1 MGDKCVKRFDYLAPT
16 SLREA
21 VDILAENPETLPLA
35 GGTDLVVQIKERHR
49 PVSAVMSLKRVQEAH
64 EYTNNGILT
73 IGSAVKVGRIAGDP
87 WIRQKF
93 SALAVG
99 ASLIGSV
106 QIQNMAS
113 VGGNI
118 CNASP
123 SADTAP
129 PLLALDAQLLIASTQ
144 GERTLPLSAFFLA
157 PGKTALQPGELL
169 KAILLSHPKT
179 RSGSFYY
186 RHTPRAR
193 MDIAVVGS
201 AAMLSLDEDG
211 KITEAR
217 IALGAVAPTPI
228 RAVEAEMVLL
238 GQMPSEDLFTQAA
251 SAAMAV
257 AIPIDDLRASADY
270 RRHLVNIYT
279 QRALR
284 QALMRAK
291 ENHGI

>member
-1 MGDKCVKRFDYLAPT
+1 MKRFDYLAPT

-21 VDILAENPETLPLA
+21 VEILAENPETLPLA
-35 GGTDLVVQIKERHR
+35 GGTDLLVQIKERHR
-49 PVSAVMSLKRVQEAH
+49 PVSAVMSLKRVQEVH
-64 EYTNNGILT
+64 EFANNGVLT
-73 IGSAVKVGRIAGDP
+73 IGSAVKVGRIAADS
-87 WIRQKF
+87 WVQQYF
-93 SALAVG
+93 TSLAAG
-99 ASLIGSV
+99 AGLIGSV
-106 QIQNMAS
+106 QIQNMAT

-129 PLLALDAQLLIASTQ
+129 PLLALDTQLLIASAQ
-144 GERTLPLSAFFLA
+144 GERTLPLSDFFLG
-157 PGKTALQPGELL
+157 PGRTALQPGELL

-201 AAMLSLDEDG
+201 AALLGLDEAG
-211 KITEAR
+211 RIAEAR
-217 IALGAVAPTPI
+217 IALGAVAPTPV
-228 RAVEAEMVLL
+228 RAPDAEALL
-238 GQMPSEDLFTQAA
+238 IGETPCEELFAHAA
-251 SAAMAV
+251 SAAV
-257 AIPIDDLRASADY
+257 AAARPIDDLRASADY
-270 RRHLVNIYT
+270 RRHLVKIFT

-284 QALMRAK
+284 QAFVRAK

>member
-1 MGDKCVKRFDYLAPT
+1 VKRFDYLAPT

-21 VDILAENPETLPLA
+21 VEILQEDPETSPLA
-35 GGTDLVVQIKERHR
+35 GGTDLLVQIKERNR
-49 PVSAVMSLKRVQEAH
+49 PVAAVMSLKRVQEVH
-64 EYTNNGILT
+64 EYVNNGVLT
-73 IGSAVKVGRIAGDP
+73 IGSAVEVGRIAGDP
-87 WIRQKF
+87 RVQQQF
-93 SALAVG
+93 TALAAG
-99 ASLIGSV
+99 AGLIGSV
-106 QIQNMAS
+106 QIQNMAT

-129 PLLALDAQLLIASTQ
+129 PLLVLDAQLLIANAQ
-144 GERTLPLSAFFLA
+144 GERTLPLSSFFIG

-169 KAILLSHPKT
+169 KAILLPHPKS

-201 AAMLSLDEDG
+201 AAMLGLDEEG
-211 KITEAR
+211 KIASAR
-217 IALGAVAPTPI
+217 IGLGAVAPTPI
-228 RAVEAEMVLL
+228 RASKAETDLI
-238 GQMPSEDLFTQAA
+238 GETPSKELFAHAA
-251 SAAMAV
+251 TAAMEAAV
-257 AIPIDDLRASADY
+257 PIDDLRASADY
-270 RRHLVNIYT
+270 RRHLVKIFT

-284 QALMRAK
+284 QAFIRAK

>member
-1 MGDKCVKRFDYLAPT
+1 MKRFDYLAPI

-21 VDILAENPETLPLA
+21 VEILQEYPETLPLA
-35 GGTDLVVQIKERHR
+35 GGTDLLVQIRERHR
-49 PVSAVMSLKRVQEAH
+49 SVSAVMSLRRVREVH
-64 EYTNNGILT
+64 EYVNNGVLA
-73 IGSAVKVGRIAGDP
+73 IGSAVTVGQIASDP
-87 WIRQKF
+87 WVQKNF
-93 SALAVG
+93 TALAAG
-99 ASLIGSV
+99 AGLIGSV
-106 QIQNMAS
+106 QIQNMAT
-113 VGGNI
+113 VGGNL

-129 PLLALDAQLLIASTQ
+129 PLLALDAQLLIAGMQ
-144 GERTLPLSAFFLA
+144 GERTLPLSAFFIG

-169 KAILLSHPKT
+169 KAILLPHPKT
-179 RSGSFYY
+179 HSGSFYY

-201 AAMLSLDEDG
+201 AAMLTLDEEG
-211 KITEAR
+211 KIAAAR

-228 RAVEAEMVLL
+228 RAFEAETYLI
-238 GQMPSEDLFTQAA
+238 GETPSEKLFAQAA
-251 SAAMAV
+251 SAAMAAAV
-257 AIPIDDLRASADY
+257 PIDDLRASADY
-270 RRHLVNIYT
+270 RRHLVNIFT